1 MRIRAVVFDFDGT
14 LVDSAPGLMASANI
28 ALDEWGY
35 PPITVEDAQSF
46 IGDGMAVFSDRAVAK
61 GGGTLNGAERDRF
74 VNRFRDI
81 YTDLDAERTVLYP
94 GAMETLQRFAADGIK
109 MGLCTNKP
117 YDATLPIL
125 SAVGIDG
132 YLPAVFG
139 GDSLDGIRKPDPRH
153 VLAVLDRL
161 GINAAE
167 AVMVGD
173 SPNDVLAGQGAGL
186 PVIAVTYGYSLGP
199 IEDLGA
205 NFYVN
210 SLTELPALLEDL

>member
-1 MRIRAVVFDFDGT
+1 MRIKAVVFDFDGT

-28 ALDEWGY
+28 VLDEGGH
-35 PPITVEDAQSF
+35 PPITVADAQSF
-46 IGDGMAVFSDRAVAK
+46 IGDGMAVFADRAVAK
-61 GGGTLNGAERDRF
+61 GGGTLNGAERDKF

-81 YTDLDAERTVLYP
+81 YAELDAEQTVLYP
-94 GAMETLQRFAADGIK
+94 GAMETLDRLAAEGIT

-125 SAVGIDG
+125 SAIGIDG
-132 YLPAVFG
+132 HLSAVFG

-153 VLAVLDRL
+153 VLAVLGQL
-161 GINAAE
+161 GIDAAE

-199 IEDLGA
+199 VEALGA
-205 NFYVN
+205 DFYID
-210 SLTELPALLEDL
+210 SLTALPALLAEL